1 MSGTIERQVAELL
14 AAQPLGVLCT
24 RGARLHASLI
34 AIASSQDLRTILF
47 ATARDTEK
55 FNNLATDPEAAFLVH
70 NARGTPEDFQ
80 QALALTIQGR
90 AGEVEFAAQ
99 KVFDRIYLGRH
110 PSLAP
115 FIAAPTT
122 ARMILAVDTYR
133 LVRRFEQVQILRFD
147 Q

>member
-1 MSGTIERQVAELL
+1 MSGSIERQVAELL

-24 RGARLHASLI
+24 RGARVHASLI
-34 AIASSQDLRTILF
+34 AIAPSADLRRILF
-47 ATARDTEK
+47 ATARTTEK
-55 FNNLATDPEAAFLVH
+55 YANLVADPDAAFLVH
-70 NARGTPEDFQ
+70 NAQGTTEDFQ

-90 AGEVEFAAQ
+90 AREVEPVAHEA
-99 KVFDRIYLGRH
+99 FDRVYLGRH
-110 PSLAP
+110 STLAA
-115 FIAAPTT
+115 FVGTPTT